1 MLLTVGT
8 TEAVEAIAEA
18 QENLQE
24 VAKNPGILRTYFQ
37 NLVPDLLNF
46 ALQVVIAVIVYAVG
60 AKLIGLIVKIVRK
73 TMERRN
79 ADVGVIQFLSAVV
92 KYALYFILILTILSL
107 FGIATTSAVAVLGSC
122 GVAVG
127 LALQGSLSN
136 FAGGGPLLFVS
147 HDRYFIN
154 RFATRVWE
162 LEEQRIT
169 DYPMGF
175 ARYRKIKAEQSAKKA
190 EPEKAVKEKSLTE
203 KPQRGNKNQQA
214 ARRQLTICEREI
226 AQQEE
231 ALAALD
237 ARLEEAASDYEKY
250 SALYT
255 EKEAQE
261 QKLTELM
268 ERWEALAAEAGG

>member
-92 KYALYFILILTILSL
+92 K
-107 FGIATTSAVAVLGSC
+107 
-122 GVAVG
+122 
-127 LALQGSLSN
+127 
-136 FAGGGPLLFVS
+136 
-147 HDRYFIN
+147 
-154 RFATRVWE
+154 
-162 LEEQRIT
+162 
-169 DYPMGF
+169 
-175 ARYRKIKAEQSAKKA
+175 
-190 EPEKAVKEKSLTE
+190 
-203 KPQRGNKNQQA
+203 PQRWQCSVPVVWRLVLHCREVSPPLQA
-214 ARRQLTICEREI
+214 AC
-226 AQQEE
+226 
-231 ALAALD
+231 
-237 ARLEEAASDYEKY
+237 
-250 SALYT
+250 
-255 EKEAQE
+255 
-261 QKLTELM
+261 
-268 ERWEALAAEAGG
+268 